1 MTGLLEDG
9 NKPWGALL
17 PPLSHL
23 LIPHIP
29 VPAMNNGSLLRDEAC
44 VLYTLPLRLARR
56 DHEVQMAAARLCVRT
71 SSDE

>member
-17 PPLSHL
+17 PTLSHL

-29 VPAMNNGSLLRDEAC
+29 VPAMNNGSLLRDKAG
-44 VLYTLPLRLARR
+44 VLCTLSLSLAKT
-56 DHEVQMAAARLCVRT
+56 DHEVQVAAARLGVYIFR
-71 SSDE
+71 